1 MNNGFF
7 GFSASAYGS
16 SVISVTE
23 FDSSA
28 TYQIPNGAKRLW
40 IMLIGAGGGGGSG
53 ARQGTGVNSYGG
65 GGGAGGAQNT
75 GYYFVN
81 AIGST
86 AESVAA
92 ANAGF
97 TPGSWGRTLTIAIG
111 AGGTGGASASSDTS
125 SGSNGVD
132 GGAST
137 ITLTGTLGF
146 MMYSSGG
153 AFGSGG
159 TTSSGAAGTGQQRL
173 QNGIPRIDYY
183 PNYTSGASGNN
194 AIGTSQVVTQYV
206 NTGGAGGGGVST
218 GNSASSG
225 GGVQTTSGTTDPTF
239 LDPNITSG
247 NDIKSGGASGT
258 ATSRSFSPVTIGNMK
273 YTPGLGGVGGGG
285 SVLTA
290 ANNGEAGYRGG
301 GGGGG
306 GGSRNT
312 FASGAGGAGGNGY
325 CVIVALG

>member
-7 GFSASAYGS
+7 GFPANQNLGT
-16 SVISVTE
+16 ILDIKE
-23 FDSSA
+23 FDTSD

-40 IMLIGAGGGGGSG
+40 IMLIGGGGGGGSG
-53 ARQGTGVNSYGG
+53 ARQASGTNSYGG
-65 GGGAGGAQNT
+65 GGGAGGTQNT
-75 GYYFVN
+75 GYYFVD

-92 ANAGF
+92 GNAGF

-111 AGGTGGASASSDTS
+111 AGGTGGTSASSDPS
-125 SGSNGVD
+125 VGNNGGA

-137 ITLTGTLGF
+137 ITLTGTPGF

-173 QNGIPRIDYY
+173 HNGIPRVTTY
-183 PNYTSGASGNN
+183 PTSGAAGNN
-194 AIGTSQVVTQYV
+194 FIGTSLTVIQYV
-206 NTGGAGGGGVST
+206 NTGGAGGGGVSSA
-218 GNSASSG
+218 NSDSTG
-225 GGVQTTSGTTDPTF
+225 GGLQTTSTLTAPAFFDPR
-239 LDPNITSG
+239 IASG
-247 NDIKSGGASGT
+247 SNIKSGGSSGT
-258 ATSRSFSPVTIGNMK
+258 ATSQPFTPVTVGNMK
-273 YTPGLGGVGGGG
+273 YAPGLGGVGGGG
-285 SVLTA
+285 SATTA
-290 ANNGEAGYRGG
+290 ANNGENGYRGG

-312 FASGAGGAGGNGY
+312 FASGAGGNGGNGY
-325 CVIVALG
+325 GVIVALG